1 MCVIIYLKPG
11 QMPPKEMLFN
21 AVYNNWHS
29 YGLVTRIDGKL
40 DIKRVVP
47 ASGEVDP
54 QEVWNALTDDFDFE
68 RFLHLRHNTAG
79 ATNLEN
85 CHPLDVY
92 YDPKRQRQ
100 VVFMHNGTMYN
111 YKSKKKSATGSE
123 IDDDDGPSDTK
134 NFTDRVLIPYL
145 SSCDFGEGKGDIQSP
160 YMRDLI
166 KKFWGGSNR
175 GLLIS
180 SDQDPLFIDDWKVVG
195 PEGNKFPASNDDYFK
210 EVKRGPE
217 HTRRLVRQEQN
228 KLAAKAASE
237 KKPSTV
243 REIIDAVQF
252 KQGTHRFFELSES
265 LANIVN
271 DFEVYDRS
279 GAVTLGLAT
288 YDELVELYDQRKD
301 CLAVMNWVFTDY
313 AKLYEEHQQVLKDK
327 DVATKMIATMME
339 EKKRKAG

>member
-1 MCVIIYLKPG
+1 MCVIAYFKPG
-11 QMPPKEMLFN
+11 YMPPKEMLWN

-47 ASGEVDP
+47 TTGEVDP
-54 QEVWNALTDDFDFE
+54 QEVWDVLEDDRDFE

-79 ATNLEN
+79 LTNLDN

-92 YDPKRQRQ
+92 YNPKKGRQ

-111 YKSKKKSATGSE
+111 YKSKKKNANGIGET
-123 IDDDDGPSDTK
+123 DDDDGPSDTR

-145 SSCDFGEGKGDIQSP
+145 SSMDFGNGAGDIEHQLTKE
-160 YMRDLI
+160 LI
-166 KKFWGGSNR
+166 KRFWGGSNR

-195 PEGNKFPASNDDYFK
+195 PEGDKFLASNDDYFK

-217 HTRRLVRQEQN
+217 HTRRLVRAEKAKEDHK
-228 KLAAKAASE
+228 KLPQSNG
-237 KKPSTV
+237 T
-243 REIIDAVQF
+243 REIVPVGQF
-252 KQGTHRFFELSES
+252 KEGTHDFFHLKES

-271 DFEVYDRS
+271 DFAVYDRA
-279 GAVTLGLAT
+279 GAVALGLAT
-288 YDELVELYDQRKD
+288 RDELVELYEQRKD
-301 CLAVMNWVFTDY
+301 CLAVMDWVFTDY
-313 AKLYEEHQQVLKDK
+313 AKLYDEHLQIVKDK
-327 DVATKMIATMME
+327 EAATKMIATLMA
-339 EKKRKAG
+339 EKKRTA